1 MASIRK
7 EIEVD
12 VAPAKAWDAI
22 RDVGAAHTRLFPGA
36 LSDCRLEGDVR
47 VVTFS
52 NGTVVREPIV
62 SVDDQEMRFAWTAVG
77 GRAMHY
83 NASLQVFANGNGG
96 SRIVWIVDVLPNEIA
111 GAIEGIMTG
120 GSTAMKATLER

>member
-7 EIEVD
+7 EIDVD

-36 LSDCRLEGDVR
+36 LSDCRPEGDVR
-47 VVTFS
+47 VVTFT

-62 SVDDQEMRFAWTAVG
+62 TVDDQQMRFVWTAVG

-83 NASLQVFANGNGG
+83 NASLQVFAGDKGG
-96 SRIVWIVDVLPNEIA
+96 SRVVWIVDVLPNEIA
-111 GAIEGIMTG
+111 
-120 GSTAMKATLER
+120 